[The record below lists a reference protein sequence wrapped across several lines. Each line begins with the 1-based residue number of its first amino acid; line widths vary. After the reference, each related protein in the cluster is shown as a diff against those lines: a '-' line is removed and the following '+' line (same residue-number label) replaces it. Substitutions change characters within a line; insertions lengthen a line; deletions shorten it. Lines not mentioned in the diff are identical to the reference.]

1 MLSSIEIRQKYLD
14 FFKSK
19 GHAIIP
25 SASLVPEDKTV
36 LFNTAGMQP
45 LVPYL
50 LGQPHPMGKRL
61 ANVQKCLRTDD
72 ILEVGDNRHLT
83 FFEMLGNW
91 SLGDYFKKESIE
103 WSFELLTSKDWFG
116 IDPKKIYVTV
126 FEGDK
131 SMGIDIDTESIEHWI
146 DAYKSVGIEA
156 SLGKRIYAYPKK
168 KNWWELA
175 GPGPCGPDTEIFY
188 DTGKTHDQKFG
199 LSCHVNCDCGRYVEI
214 WNNVFMEYEKKI
226 GSDGNVSYSPLA
238 QKNVDTGMGFERMVM
253 LMQSKETVFDTDL
266 FQPLIQAIGGNLSDF
281 SKRIVAD
288 HARASVFLIA
298 DGVLPSNK
306 DQGYILRRL
315 IRRAIPH
322 LKGTISIM
330 DLASL
335 VITEYSDTEQY
346 SYLKAKESDII
357 SVLEAE
363 EKKFANVFV
372 EGERRLK
379 RLVESIKSEGR
390 DVIKGEEIFDLIT
403 THGFVFEWIKDIADM
418 NNIHLD
424 VIGFEEAMEHHKELS
439 RAGAEK
445 KFGGHGLILNT
456 GELKAG
462 NEVELKKVTR
472 LHTATHLLQ
481 AALRKVLGN
490 EVEQRGSDIT
500 AERTRF
506 DFSFSRKL
514 TAEEIKQVED
524 LVNETVKQALPM
536 QKAVMPLE
544 EAKQTGALYYFKNKY
559 PDEVNVYY
567 AGKTIED
574 AFSKEFCGGPHVT
587 NTSEVG
593 QFKIVK
599 EEGVAQG
606 IRRIR
611 ADVS

>member
-1 MLSSIEIRQKYLD
+1 MNSKEIRQKYLD
-14 FFKSK
+14 FFNSK

-25 SASLVPEDKTV
+25 SASLIPEDKTV

-50 LGQPHPMGKRL
+50 LGLSHPAGARL
-61 ANVQKCLRTDD
+61 ANVQRCLRTDD

-91 SLGDYFKKESIE
+91 SLGDYFKKESIA

-116 IDPKKIYVTV
+116 IDPKKIYVSV
-126 FEGDK
+126 FEGD
-131 SMGIDIDTESIEHWI
+131 SAMGIGLDEESIGHWI
-146 DAYKSVGIEA
+146 TAFKSVGIEA
-156 SLGKRIYAYPKK
+156 KLGTRIYAYNKK

-175 GPGPCGPDTEIFY
+175 AGGPCGPDTEIFY
-188 DTGKTHDQKFG
+188 DTGRDHDKKFG
-199 LSCHVNCDCGRYVEI
+199 NSCHINCDCGKYIEI
-214 WNNVFMEYEKKI
+214 WNNVFMEYEKKVDEK
-226 GSDGNVSYSPLA
+226 GKVSYSPLS

-253 LMQSKETVFDTDL
+253 LLQRKDTVFNTDL
-266 FQPLIQAIGGNLSDF
+266 FQPIISAISGPVSDY
-281 SKRIVAD
+281 SKRIISD

-298 DGVLPSNK
+298 DGVTPSNK

-335 VITEYSDTEQY
+335 IITFYGEIEQY
-346 SYLKAKESDII
+346 KYLKAKEAEII
-357 SVLEAE
+357 SVLDAE
-363 EKKFANVFV
+363 EKKFAKVFV
-372 EGERRLK
+372 EGEK
-379 RLVESIKSEGR
+379 RLNKLVHQIKSEER
-390 DVIKGEEIFDLIT
+390 DIIKGEEIFDLIT
-403 THGFVFEWIKDIADM
+403 THGFSLEWIRDIAEMNGLKMDM
-418 NNIHLD
+418 
-424 VIGFEEAMEHHKELS
+424 IGHEAAMERHKELS

-456 GELKAG
+456 GEIKAG
-462 NEVELKKVTR
+462 NAEELKKVTR

-481 AALRKVLGN
+481 AALRKVLGS

-506 DFSFSRKL
+506 DFSFPRKL
-514 TAEEIKQVED
+514 TDEEIKKVED
-524 LVNETVKQALPM
+524 LVNEAVKKSLPM
-536 QKAVMPLE
+536 QKRVMPLE
-544 EAKQTGALYYFKNKY
+544 AAKETGALHFFKTKY
-559 PDEVNVYY
+559 PDEVNVYF
-567 AGKTIED
+567 AGNTLEE
-574 AFSKEFCGGPHVT
+574 AFSKEFCGGPHVD

-599 EEGVAQG
+599 DEGISAGV
-606 IRRIR
+606 RRIR
-611 ADVS
+611 ADVL